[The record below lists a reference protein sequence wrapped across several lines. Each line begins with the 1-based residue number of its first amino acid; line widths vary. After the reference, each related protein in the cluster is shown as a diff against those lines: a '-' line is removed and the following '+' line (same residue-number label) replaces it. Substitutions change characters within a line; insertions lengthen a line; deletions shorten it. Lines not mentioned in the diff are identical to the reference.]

1 VRVND
6 DVLAPCA
13 PEEQR
18 PTFAALAEVS
28 PDAALLMDR
37 DTRIV
42 WGNRAVSR
50 LFGMDVADALG
61 RSALDFLHPDDL
73 HLAALSFSSVQ
84 SKEVGTPIELRVRGA
99 DGWRLIELIGAPID
113 DHLLVTV
120 RDLTERRRWEVAGN
134 EVARLQSLVQNAGS
148 ITILLS
154 REGVVR
160 GSSGAMAR
168 LLGVDQEWLEGRDIE
183 CIVEVADRPVLAD
196 ALREVASAASVGR
209 ATTVDVRMTH
219 AGGHAV
225 PYALTITNL
234 LDDPTLEALVVTG
247 HDITDRVR
255 TEAQLRSANS
265 VLAATLEST
274 AEGILV
280 VDRTGTPTNFNRRFA
295 DMWDLEPERIAYSDP
310 VVLGKAMERLADPA
324 AFYAFTRRI
333 YDDPE
338 CETHDVLALSD
349 GRIFER
355 ASLPQRI
362 DGRVAGRVW
371 SFRDVTDHRRME
383 EELVH
388 QAFHDPLTGL
398 ANKALFQDRIAHAAL
413 RLQRHG
419 GRMAILF
426 IDLDDFKTV
435 NDSLGHSVGDELLVT
450 VSERI
455 AACLRPGDTA
465 ARLGGDEFAV
475 LIEAVA
481 GDDDA
486 PTIAERIIDS
496 LPEPVLLSGRT
507 VAAAASVGITY
518 ADQHARADEVLRN
531 ADLAMYTAKAAG
543 KNCFRVFADEMH
555 RAVVERLDLETH
567 LRGAAEREE
576 LVVHYQPIVEVATRR
591 IVAME
596 ALVRWNHPER
606 GLLGP
611 GSFVPFAE
619 QGGLIDQIGHH
630 VLLAACEQARRWIH
644 EVGDAAP
651 AISVNLS
658 PRQLLDPRFPDRVEA
673 MLHRCGLPAN
683 QLILEITEGALM
695 EDPAAAVVSLER
707 LSRLGVRLAV
717 DDFGT
722 GYSSLAY
729 LQQFPVDLLKID
741 GAFIDDSLLQPGW
754 SLAEVI
760 VQIAHALGL
769 TPIAEGVEHAVE
781 AEALEAFGC
790 ELAQG
795 FHFSRPVDAD
805 GAAELVRASAAAQAS
820 REVADASRIRGRATA

>member
-6 DVLAPCA
+6 DVLAACA
-13 PEEQR
+13 PAEQR
-18 PTFAALAEVS
+18 LDFAALAEAS
-28 PDAALLMDR
+28 PDATLLIDG

-42 WGNRAVSR
+42 WGNRAASR
-50 LFGMDVADALG
+50 LFGMDVAEALG
-61 RSALDFLHPDDL
+61 RSALDFLHPEDL

-84 SKEVGTPIELRVRGA
+84 SKEVGTPIELRVRGGN
-99 DGWRLIELIGAPID
+99 GWRLIELIGAPVAG
-113 DHLLVTV
+113 HLLVTV

-134 EVARLQSLVQNAGS
+134 EIARLQSLVQNAGS
-148 ITILLS
+148 VTILLS
-154 REGVVR
+154 RDGTVR
-160 GSSGAMAR
+160 ASSGAMAR
-168 LLGVDQEWLEGRDIE
+168 LLGVDQEWLEGRDIDG
-183 CIVEVADRPVLAD
+183 IVEPEDRSVLRE
-196 ALREVASAASVGR
+196 ALRSVSAAASVQER
-209 ATTVDVRMTH
+209 VTTVDVRMTH
-219 AGGHAV
+219 GDGHDV

-234 LDDPTLEALVVTG
+234 LDDPTMEGLVVTG

-255 TEAQLRSANS
+255 TERELRAANA

-274 AEGILV
+274 ADGILV
-280 VDRTGTPTNFNRRFA
+280 VGPDGRVTNANRRFA
-295 DMWDLEPERIAYSDP
+295 DMWALPQEALDSRSDPLLLTAAMEKVTDAQDVHAHTERI
-310 VVLGKAMERLADPA
+310 
-324 AFYAFTRRI
+324 YA
-333 YDDPE
+333 DPE
-338 CETHDVLALSD
+338 CETHDVLTLTD

-355 ASLPQRI
+355 NSLPQRI
-362 DGRVAGRVW
+362 DGEVVGRVW

-419 GRMAILF
+419 GRMAVLF

-435 NDSLGHSVGDELLVT
+435 NDSLGHSAGDELLVT
-450 VSERI
+450 VSGRL

-475 LIEAVA
+475 LIEAVT
-481 GDDDA
+481 GDEDA
-486 PTIAERIIDS
+486 PVVAERIIDA
-496 LPEPVLLSGRT
+496 LREPVLLGGRT
-507 VAAAASVGITY
+507 VTAAASVGITY
-518 ADQHARADEVLRN
+518 GDHRSRADEVLRN

-543 KNCFRVFADEMH
+543 KNCFRTFADEMH
-555 RAVVERLDLETH
+555 RAVLERLDLETH
-567 LRGAAEREE
+567 LREAADREE

-611 GSFVPFAE
+611 NSFVPFAE
-619 QGGLIDQIGHH
+619 KGGLIDRIGHH
-630 VLLAACEQARRWIH
+630 VLNAACEQARRWLR

-673 MLHRCGLPAN
+673 ALHSCGLPPH

-805 GAAELVRASAAAQAS
+805 CAAAMVRSSAEAQRRS
-820 REVADASRIRGRATA
+820 TATSA